1 MWPFRRSRGRHALG
15 AAVTGIPSGPLAP
28 ARVAPPVETYAAKAP
43 ATAAVFVPPTPPAE
57 EVRPA
62 VAAPPPAVPPVRAKP
77 VEVPTTVPAAPTP
90 AAVVPSAVVP
100 VHVVPAAAAPPDPRP
115 KTVAAP
121 AVHDAWSGP
130 PEDLRPARLS
140 RPAEDRA
147 AAGRVPRPA
156 LDRRLNRDASRPEAL
171 RSGHAIVPAGVLGL
185 PAPAA
190 VPAPVPAARLR
201 VELGFTDGSTAALD
215 PASEQARALE
225 DLASVLRSTA

>member
-1 MWPFRRSRGRHALG
+1 M
-15 AAVTGIPSGPLAP
+15 
-28 ARVAPPVETYAAKAP
+28 VA
-43 ATAAVFVPPTPPAE
+43 
-57 EVRPA
+57 
-62 VAAPPPAVPPVRAKP
+62 AAPPPAVPPVQAKP
-77 VEVPTTVPAAPTP
+77 VEVPTTVPAAAAP
-90 AAVVPSAVVP
+90 AAVVPAA
-100 VHVVPAAAAPPDPRP
+100 VVPAAVVPAAVVPAAVPPPAPAPR
-115 KTVAAP
+115 TVAAP

-156 LDRRLNRDASRPEAL
+156 LDRRLNRGASRPEAL
-171 RSGHAIVPAGVLGL
+171 HSGHAIVPAGVLGL

>member
-1 MWPFRRSRGRHALG
+1 M
-15 AAVTGIPSGPLAP
+15 
-28 ARVAPPVETYAAKAP
+28 
-43 ATAAVFVPPTPPAE
+43 
-57 EVRPA
+57 
-62 VAAPPPAVPPVRAKP
+62 VAAAAPPAVPPVQAKP
-77 VEVPTTVPAAPTP
+77 VEVPTTVPAASTP
-90 AAVVPSAVVP
+90 AAVVPAAVVP
-100 VHVVPAAAAPPDPRP
+100 VPVVPAAAAPPDPRP
-115 KTVAAP
+115 KTVVAP
-121 AVHDAWSGP
+121 AVHNAWAGP
-130 PEDLRPARLS
+130 AEDLRPARVS

-171 RSGHAIVPAGVLGL
+171 RSGHAILPAGVLGL

-190 VPAPVPAARLR
+190 VSAPVPAARLR